1 MTKPLQVLFVFLL
14 VVVSFHFF
22 DARFL
27 NKSFTNYTVFYYA
40 LVAIIISIPHI
51 FIKRIGFVLPV
62 QLICLSMLVSV
73 VMAKIFWGQSL
84 MDSIIVTVPLMLW
97 IFFFYLLRIQIS
109 IKIVEEIILVYG
121 VIYILLYFYQ
131 ITHSQTAFFGERDIL
146 TEDRGVVRIILGG
159 GGIFFLSS
167 FMALNKFTT
176 QKPGRWFWISL
187 SILGILIPILTAT
200 KQLIGGVL
208 IIYLFHFIKDQSFFR
223 KLVIIASFIGMLLYV
238 SHSDNELVKG
248 IIESQENSFKE
259 GKDYIRIRSGVYF
272 LTEFSPNNINM
283 VLGNGVP
290 YEGISDYGKF
300 VEILKKKVFYMSD
313 VGIISVYIMFGILA
327 IIAYILIW
335 INSFTFSL
343 PNEYYYLKYYLWF
356 LLITSLTSY
365 NVYSYNY
372 LVSTV
377 FVLYIYQ
384 TIYIEQIGMNV
395 RQF

>member
-27 NKSFTNYTVFYYA
+27 NKSFTNYTVFYYS
-40 LVAIIISIPHI
+40 LVAIIISIPHV

-300 VEILKKKVFYMSD
+300 V
-313 VGIISVYIMFGILA
+313 GIISVYIMFGILA

>member
-1 MTKPLQVLFVFLL
+1 MTKPLKVLFVFLL
-14 VVVSFHFF
+14 VVVSFRFF

-27 NKSFTNYTVFYYA
+27 NKSFMNYTVFYYS
-40 LVAIIISIPHI
+40 LVAIIISIPHV

-300 VEILKKKVFYMSD
+300 VETLKKKVFYMSD

-335 INSFTFSL
+335 IKSFTLSL
-343 PNEYYYLKYYLWF
+343 PSEYYYLKYYLWF